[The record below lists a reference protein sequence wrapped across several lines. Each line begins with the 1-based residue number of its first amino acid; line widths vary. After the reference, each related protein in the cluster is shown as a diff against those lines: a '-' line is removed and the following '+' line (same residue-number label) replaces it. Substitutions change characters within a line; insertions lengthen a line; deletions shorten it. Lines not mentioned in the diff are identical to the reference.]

1 MADARADEVLRRFA
15 ILEGNRGIWNQHWTE
30 INDRVMV
37 RPSGFNRSIVPGSK
51 NTSLVFDSTAAQALL
66 RYAAA
71 VESVLCARNQQWHGL
86 EPADPEI
93 ADDPECKAYCEALT
107 KLLFRV
113 RYGAFSSFSAEA
125 QECFLEL
132 GAFGTHIML
141 CDDAAN
147 HERVTPSRA
156 PIVYQ
161 SMPLCDSYIE
171 ENALGRVDTLYRLI
185 RWDARQVIHNFGID
199 KTPRKIVEAYD
210 KKQDR
215 KWTFI
220 HRVSP
225 TVDYDR
231 TAWDRRALPYSSC
244 YVWRDE
250 PETVEES
257 GLRTMPYAV
266 GRSTTNPDEV
276 YGRSPAM
283 TVLPDIKMV
292 NEVNKTMIRAGH
304 KLVDPP
310 LLIYDDG
317 LGSMLD
323 VTPNALNYG
332 MMDESGHARAAPL
345 NSGGR
350 YDVGVDQRQDLR
362 TSINTGFY
370 ITLFQ
375 ILVENRQMTA
385 YEAMLRAQEKAELLG
400 PTFGRQESEFLAPI
414 IERELDILWSKGI
427 IQRTIGPM
435 PRKLEQSGGIL
446 QIAFTNQLA
455 YMRRAPE
462 AVRTLTSIQQLA
474 PLASIDPAVMEGFD
488 PDGVREVIM
497 DANGVPQKARR
508 TPEQLAAFRE
518 QKQAQAN
525 AAALVQAAPL
535 VGSAVKDIAQAQS
548 TADVQR
554 LPVALPRAA

>member
-15 ILEGNRGIWNQHWTE
+15 LLEGGRGIWNQHWTE

-37 RPSGFNRSIVPGSK
+37 RPSGFNRTIVPGSK

-71 VESVLCARNQQWHGL
+71 VESVLCARNEQWHGL

-93 ADDPECKAYCEALT
+93 ADDPACKDYCERLT
-107 KLLFRV
+107 KLLFRI

-132 GAFGTHIML
+132 GAFGTHVML
-141 CDDAAN
+141 VDDSAN
-147 HERVTPSRA
+147 HERVVPLRA

-185 RWDARQVIHNFGID
+185 RWDARQVIHNFGYE
-199 KTPRKIVEAYD
+199 KTPQKIREAFD

-215 KWTFI
+215 KWTFV
-220 HRVSP
+220 HRVCP
-225 TVDYDR
+225 TADYEPG
-231 TAWDRRALPYSSC
+231 AWDRRALPYSSC

-250 PETVEES
+250 PTTIEES

-332 MMDESGHARAAPL
+332 MMDEGGHPRAAPL

-350 YDVGVDQRQDLR
+350 YDVGIDQRTDLR
-362 TSINTGFY
+362 TSINNGFY

-375 ILVENRQMTA
+375 ILVQNREMTA

-414 IERELDILWSKGI
+414 IERELDILWAKGI
-427 IQRTIGPM
+427 IQRTLGPM
-435 PRKLEQSGGIL
+435 PRRLEMAGGVL
-446 QIAFTNQLA
+446 QVAFTNQLA

-474 PLASIDPAVMEGFD
+474 PIAQFDPAVMDGFD
-488 PDGVREVIM
+488 PDGIRDVITG
-497 DANGVPQKARR
+497 ANGVPQKALR
-508 TPEQLAAFRE
+508 TPEELAAFRDA
-518 QKQAQAN
+518 KQQQAN
-525 AAALVQAAPL
+525 AAAFAQTAPQIA
-535 VGSAVKDIAQAQS
+535 GAVKDVAQAAS
-548 TADVQR
+548 LADVQR
-554 LPVALPRAA
+554 LPVALPAAA